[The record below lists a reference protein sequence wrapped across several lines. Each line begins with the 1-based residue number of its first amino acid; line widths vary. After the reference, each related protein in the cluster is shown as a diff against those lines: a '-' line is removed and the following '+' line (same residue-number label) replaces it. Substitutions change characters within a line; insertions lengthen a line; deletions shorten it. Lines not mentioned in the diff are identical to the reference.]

1 MSEIKKFEFEGNLIT
16 FLMGDDIMVNATEM
30 AKPFDISPAA
40 WLRNDKAIGA
50 INELACMH
58 NCTHEDLVR
67 TRMGTSGLGGGTWF
81 HQDLALMF
89 AQWLSL
95 KFYFWCNDRIKELFK
110 YGITALNEEVRE
122 KVFKLSELAGIAKE
136 KRPDKIGRSKFYEEL
151 RQRGLL
157 NAHNKPHPKWVEKGF
172 FKYELYHDD
181 EYIKYPVV
189 TEAGMKWLTEFLFP
203 NSADNSALLH
213 KLDQLL
219 ISNELILRAQEA
231 QMNTAVVAKI
241 SSITTRDE
249 QLRIAA
255 EKSRDVC
262 SEIKRFLNKDT
273 DLPIPLELTTHKLD
287 IY

>member
-1 MSEIKKFEFEGNLIT
+1 MSEIKKFEFEGNKIT
-16 FLMGDDIMVNATEM
+16 FLTGENIMVNATEM
-30 AKPFDISPAA
+30 AKPFDIKPHF
-40 WLRNDKAIGA
+40 WLKNDSTQRLISDYCEFNKV
-50 INELACMH
+50 NSS
-58 NCTHEDLVR
+58 DLVR
-67 TRMGTSGLGGGTWF
+67 VKYGDDGGTWI
-81 HQDLALMF
+81 HVDIALLF
-89 AQWLSL
+89 AQWLQP

-122 KVFKLSELAGIAKE
+122 KVFKLSELAHMAKE

-157 NAHNKPHPKWVEKGF
+157 NAHNKPYPKWVEKGF

-255 EKSRDVC
+255 EKTRDVC